1 MGALPNE
8 YAAKDA
14 HTFVGEAD
22 LDRIDFGIGESG
34 PTVGNK
40 VKATF
45 SVEGYKI

>member
-22 LDRIDFGIGESG
+22 LDRIDFSVGESG